1 MPEEKNLHH
10 PGLMPAC
17 PGRTVQGA
25 GKGHEGA
32 QGSHVC
38 LRLSAGKEEQKKI
51 KPRFPSC
58 SFVFLVSFVV
68 KFLLFCLP

>member
-1 MPEEKNLHH
+1 MLVIERLCNPNPDMPEEKNLHH

-38 LRLSAGKEEQKKI
+38 LRLSAGKEEQNKN
-51 KPRFPSC
+51 
-58 SFVFLVSFVV
+58 
-68 KFLLFCLP
+68 